1 MGGKQSGHND
11 ISPTKL
17 NSIHHKIVINT
28 NRVERIY
35 STDYN
40 TSCNCEMRWDGDGDG
55 AYVGDDVDDDL
66 DDACDDDDGDGD
78 DLPFQEVI
86 SPAESSRRRWLF
98 SSLGFRPMA
107 AAKHGN
113 DSHFRVSTPGGLYR
127 RKGAPR
133 GPPSTQEGAWRGQEG
148 GRARHT
154 SGCLVCPLTSSFGD
168 PQSIFIKM
176 LPVKFHRIDLI

>member
-17 NSIHHKIVINT
+17 NSIHHKVVINT
-28 NRVERIY
+28 NKVERIY

-55 AYVGDDVDDDL
+55 ADVGDDVDDDL
-66 DDACDDDDGDGD
+66 DDARDDDDDDDDGD

-86 SPAESSRRRWLF
+86 SPAESARRRWIF
-98 SSLGFRPMA
+98 SSVGFHPVA

-113 DSHFRVSTPGGLYR
+113 SSVCRVSTPGGLCD
-127 RKGAPR
+127 APKIN
-133 GPPSTQEGAWRGQEG
+133 TCTVIIH
-148 GRARHT
+148 ARYT
-154 SGCLVCPLTSSFGD
+154 TE
-168 PQSIFIKM
+168 I
-176 LPVKFHRIDLI
+176 R